1 LNSPTLDDPDKAKNV
16 NVWIWDKDINK
27 YVIRNSWLGEKIKTV
42 YSIIWGQ
49 ISDAMQSKVEGAVDY
64 KTF

>member
-1 LNSPTLDDPDKAKNV
+1 LNSPTLDDPDKAKNI

-49 ISDAMQSKVEGAVDY
+49 ISDSMQSKVEGAADY